1 MCGSAVGTGGGPDG
15 CGSNDA
21 GVVTGEAKR
30 DADGAGAEELTAGE
44 LAARAGCDV
53 TGTLGSELPEA
64 VGAATRGDV
73 DVQALTQKTAPTAI
87 AETQRMGAIT
97 KAGCPG
103 RPRRIRFAIRR
114 HW

>member
-53 TGTLGSELPEA
+53 TGTLGSELAEA
-64 VGAATRGDV
+64 AASTGNQSPRVQSLCVHNIPKSGLTPADV
-73 DVQALTQKTAPTAI
+73 LAHVHLSVEEIVAAAVKVATPA
-87 AETQRMGAIT
+87 
-97 KAGCPG
+97 
-103 RPRRIRFAIRR
+103 
-114 HW
+114 